1 MGSGIF
7 YNQSVTLDDLNNI
20 AIDLGATSFNGF
32 GENKF
37 GAAELNNITKDL
49 VGKGY
54 LLKGNKCKVSASGDN
69 LVILDGIVVFENG
82 AKKEIAENLTAACVK
97 GKVYYFLNDT
107 ASGTCRLCAEDDY
120 PSSGDFVPLCEVQS
134 DGTIVDKRVLSVAK
148 VNLSAS
154 ENNRTEDIEVTI
166 NVDDDNENYF
176 SGTIPL
182 EFSGYNAVIVRN
194 IYRSGKW
201 DTPSRSDKEVPEIIL
216 AAEGASTRGYMDK
229 TYFWFEKCA
238 EGLNVYGQM
247 SFYTSATAN
256 TLKLKISLF

>member
-7 YNQSVTLDDLNNI
+7 YNQSVTIDDLNNI

-32 GENKF
+32 GESKF

-54 LLKGNKCKVSASGDN
+54 LLKGNKCKVSANGDN

-82 AKKEIAENLTAACVK
+82 AKKEIAENLTVVCVK
-97 GKVYYFLNDT
+97 GKKYYFLNDT
-107 ASGTCRLCAEDDY
+107 ASGTCRLYRGDNY

-148 VNLSAS
+148 VNLSAVQ
-154 ENNRTEDIEVTI
+154 NNQTKDMEVTLDI
-166 NVDDDNENYF
+166 VNGKVP

-182 EFSGYNAVIVRN
+182 DFTGYNGILARYIW
-194 IYRSGKW
+194 RSSKW
-201 DTPSRSDKEVPEIIL
+201 DTFESKERNFVTLPATGWSNESFYIS
-216 AAEGASTRGYMDK
+216 STSVY
-229 TYFWFEKCA
+229 FEKTA
-238 EGLNVYGQM
+238 TGLNYYG
-247 SFYTSATAN
+247 STTWSGGFN
-256 TLKLKISLF
+256 DLKLKITLF

>member
-7 YNQSVTLDDLNNI
+7 YNQSVTIDDLNNI

-54 LLKGNKCKVSASGDN
+54 LLKGNKCKVAASGDN

-82 AKKEIAENLTAACVK
+82 AKKEIAENLTVVCVK

-148 VNLSAS
+148 VDLNSIEKNKTETVQS
-154 ENNRTEDIEVTI
+154 ESFDISKDV
-166 NVDDDNENYF
+166 
-176 SGTIPL
+176 SGTVVATIPL
-182 EFSGYNAVIVRN
+182 EFSGYNLIRINSIGGAGENYNIVSHRELPDSGQSERVLVSYARAVTFERSAEGIN
-194 IYRSGKW
+194 IYGYSYQNP
-201 DTPSRSDKEVPEIIL
+201 DS
-216 AAEGASTRGYMDK
+216 GASYSV
-229 TYFWFEKCA
+229 
-238 EGLNVYGQM
+238 NI
-247 SFYTSATAN
+247 
-256 TLKLKISLF
+256 TLF